1 MRLPALAALL
11 ALSGAAA
18 LIYEVAWS
26 RQLAVLLGGTADAAA
41 AAVAAMFTGLAL
53 GGALGAHL
61 SRTPRPLLAYAA
73 CEAVAALWVLI
84 LPFFLLSLSP
94 TLAASPLSRTL
105 LAIALLLPAT
115 TALGATLPLI
125 ARLTSSP
132 RATTYAYAANLAGAV
147 LGTLLATFFL
157 LRLLGVT
164 NTSRLGAA
172 GSLAAAAIAGCIAP
186 RRGERGAMH
195 PSEPEKVHGTP
206 QRNLWAYLLAA
217 VSGIGTAAAQVLYMR
232 ALALTFHN
240 STYSFGA
247 VVAAFLIALAV
258 GAAIA
263 ARVGREARSVAAVAC
278 AVSAAMVPVS
288 IGVLWA
294 TTRLAY
300 FTVPGGFVVY
310 AFGALGLALLVIGPP
325 VVAMAIVLPSAW
337 RGASGDHA
345 AAVGRLTAVNTIAAA
360 AATVAAALLIV
371 PALGPWGGL
380 AAVSLLYAVAAVALG
395 RARRVAAVACVVAIA
410 GAVLA
415 RPAPP
420 LRPGERMIAH
430 WNTAYGWLDVTEQG
444 AHRRM
449 RLDIH
454 YGLASTQELVRQRR
468 MGHLP
473 LLLHPAPRRALFVG
487 LATGITAGAALAH
500 EGVEIDVVELV
511 PEIVEAAAH
520 FADWN
525 RGLLDDPRARV
536 HVGDARQWLAA
547 ARGSWDV
554 VVTDLLVP
562 WEAGT
567 GALYT
572 VEHHRAVA
580 AHLADG
586 GVYVQWLALWQL
598 GERELGRI
606 ADATRA
612 VFPHVVLWRG
622 DTSRRWGTIAIVA
635 ARAPLAL
642 DGAALRAR
650 LDALDPPLDRGM
662 NDPASLAALYVGD
675 WPRRDVTLH
684 SDDRPLLELEAPIT
698 HRDGEVLTRAR
709 LVGFYRRVVRALPR
723 AAVTYT
729 PPPGAPPWDPEAGVE
744 LQMGAAGADG
754 EPAD

>member
-18 LIYEVAWS
+18 LIYEVAWA
-26 RQLAVLLGGTADAAA
+26 RQLAVLLGGTADAAS
-41 AAVAAMFTGLAL
+41 AAVAAMFAGLAL
-53 GGALGAHL
+53 GGALGARL
-61 SRTPRPLLAYAA
+61 SRTARPLLAYAA
-73 CEAVAALWVLI
+73 CETLAALWVLV
-84 LPFFLLSLSP
+84 LPLVLRALDP

-115 TALGATLPLI
+115 TALGATLPLV
-125 ARLTSSP
+125 ARLTDSP
-132 RATTYAYAANLAGAV
+132 GATTWAYAANLAGAV

-172 GSLAAAAIAGCIAP
+172 GSLLAAAIATVSA
-186 RRGERGAMH
+186 RRTPHDGAMH
-195 PSEPEKVHGTP
+195 RREV
-206 QRNLWAYLLAA
+206 RVDWAFGIAL
-217 VSGIGTAAAQVLYMR
+217 VSGIGTAAAQVLYQR

-258 GAAIA
+258 GAGIA
-263 ARVGREARSVAAVAC
+263 ARCGREARAVAAVAC
-278 AVSAAMVPVS
+278 AVAAAMVPVS

-300 FTVPGGFVVY
+300 FTVPGGFVLY
-310 AFGALGLALLVIGPP
+310 ALGALGLALLVIGPP
-325 VVAMAIVLPSAW
+325 VAAMAIVLPSAW

-345 AAVGRLTAVNTIAAA
+345 AAVGRLTAINTIGAA
-360 AATVAAALLIV
+360 AATVAAALVIV
-371 PALGPWGGL
+371 PELGPWGGL
-380 AAVSLLYAVAAVALG
+380 AAVSILYAIAAVALR
-395 RARRVAAVACVVAIA
+395 RARLVAAAACVVAIL
-410 GAVLA
+410 GALLA

-420 LRPGERMIAH
+420 LRPGERMLAH
-430 WNTAYGWLDVTEQG
+430 WDTAYGWLDVTQQG
-444 AHRRM
+444 ATRRM

-454 YGLASTQELVRQRR
+454 YGLASTDELVRQRR

-473 LLLHPAPRRALFVG
+473 LLLHPAPRRALYIG

-500 EGVEIDVVELV
+500 DGVEVDVVELV
-511 PEIVEAAAH
+511 PEIVEAAAY
-520 FADWN
+520 FSEWN
-525 RGLLDDPRARV
+525 RGLLTDPRARV
-536 HVGDARQWLAA
+536 HVGDARHWLAA
-547 ARGSWDV
+547 ARGTWDV

-567 GALYT
+567 GALYA

-580 AHLADG
+580 ARLADG
-586 GVYVQWLALWQL
+586 GVYVQWLALWQI

-622 DTSRRWGTIAIVA
+622 DTSRRWGTIAVVA
-635 ARAPLAL
+635 ARAPIAL
-642 DGAALRAR
+642 DGAALRVR
-650 LDALDPPLDRGM
+650 LDALVPPLDRAWR
-662 NDPASLAALYVGD
+662 DPAAIAALYAGD

-684 SDDRPLLELEAPIT
+684 RDDRPLLELEAPIT
-698 HRDGEVLTRAR
+698 HRDGAVLIRAR
-709 LVGFYRRVVRALPR
+709 LVGFYRRVVRALSR
-723 AAVTYT
+723 AAVTYA
-729 PPPGAPPWDPEAGVE
+729 PLPGAPPWDPADGVE

-754 EPAD
+754 EPE

>member
-18 LIYEVAWS
+18 LIYEVAWA
-26 RQLAVLLGGTADAAA
+26 RQLAVLLGGTADAAS

-53 GGALGAHL
+53 GGWLGARL
-61 SRTPRPLLAYAA
+61 ARTARPLLAYAA
-73 CEAVAALWVLI
+73 CETVAAVWVLA
-84 LPFFLLSLSP
+84 LPSLLASLDP
-94 TLAASPLSRTL
+94 TLASSPLSRTA

-125 ARLTSSP
+125 ARLTDSP
-132 RATTYAYAANLAGAV
+132 RATTWAYAANLAGAV
-147 LGTLLATFFL
+147 LGTLLATFLL
-157 LRLLGVT
+157 LRLVGVT
-164 NTSRLGAA
+164 ATSRLGAA
-172 GSLAAAAIAGCIAP
+172 AALAAAAIAGWYA
-186 RRGERGAMH
+186 RRIGVRAAG
-195 PSEPEKVHGTP
+195 SVHATP
-206 QRNLWAYLLAA
+206 QRLEWAYGLAA
-217 VSGIGTAAAQVLYMR
+217 VSGIGTAAAQVLYTR

-247 VVAAFLIALAV
+247 VVAAFLIALAA

-263 ARVGREARSVAAVAC
+263 ARVSGREARAAAAVAC
-278 AVSAAMVPVS
+278 AIAAAMVPVS

-294 TTRLAY
+294 TTRLGY
-300 FTVPGGFVVY
+300 FSVPGGFVLY
-310 AFGALGLALLVIGPP
+310 AIGALGLALLVIGPP
-325 VVAMAIVLPSAW
+325 VTAMAIALPAAW

-345 AAVGRLTAVNTIAAA
+345 AAVGRLTAINTLGAA

-380 AAVSLLYAVAAVALG
+380 AAVSALYALAAVALR
-395 RARRVAAVACVVAIA
+395 RARRLAALSCVVALA
-410 GAVLA
+410 GALLA

-430 WNTAYGWLDVTEQG
+430 WDTAYGWLDVTELG
-444 AHRRM
+444 ASRRM

-473 LLLHPAPRRALFVG
+473 LLLHPAPRRALYLG

-500 EGVEIDVVELV
+500 RDVAEVDVVEFV
-511 PEIVEAAAH
+511 PEIVEAAAY

-536 HVGDARQWLAA
+536 HVGDARHWLAG
-547 ARGSWDV
+547 ARGTWDV

-562 WEAGT
+562 WEAGA
-567 GALYT
+567 GSLYT
-572 VEHHRAVA
+572 VEQHRAVA
-580 AHLADG
+580 ARLAEG
-586 GVYVQWLALWQL
+586 GVYVQWLALWQV
-598 GERELGRI
+598 GERELGRV

-622 DTSRRWGTIAIVA
+622 DTSRRWGTIAVVA
-635 ARAPLAL
+635 SRAPIAL

-650 LDALDPPLDRGM
+650 LDGLDPPLDRAWL
-662 NDPASLAALYVGD
+662 DPAAIAALYVGD

-684 SDDRPLLELEAPIT
+684 SDDRPLLELEAPIA
-698 HRDGEVLTRAR
+698 HRDGEVLIRAR
-709 LVGFYRRVVRALPR
+709 LVAFYRRVVRALPR

-729 PPPGAPPWDPEAGVE
+729 PPPGAPAWDPAAGIE

-754 EPAD
+754 EPDDD